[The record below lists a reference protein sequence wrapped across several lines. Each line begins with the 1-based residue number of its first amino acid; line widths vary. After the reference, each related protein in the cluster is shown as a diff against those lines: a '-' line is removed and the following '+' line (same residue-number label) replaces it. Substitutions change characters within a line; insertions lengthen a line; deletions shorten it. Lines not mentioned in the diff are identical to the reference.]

1 MNYLTLE
8 NIKKSYGDKVLFTA
22 LSMFINEGQKIALIA
37 RNGTGKTTL
46 LQVIAGL
53 EGSEGENA
61 KIQFKK
67 DLRIE
72 YLTQEPEFNPEH
84 TVIDA
89 IFDSKNPVLV
99 AVKEYERALLTPD
112 QDERLQAAINSM
124 EDQKAWDMEAKVK
137 EILTKLK
144 IGDFD
149 LKVKNLSGGQVK
161 RLALAKV
168 LISEPELLIL
178 DEPTNHLDMEMIEWL
193 ENYLQHPGLTLLLVT
208 HDRYFLENVCN
219 QILELENGQI
229 YKYAGNYSEYLEKKN
244 ERAENDGVVLDKN
257 RKLFLKEL
265 DWVRRMPQARSTKA
279 KSRIDKFDELKAELS
294 QQRESAML
302 QINIKANRLGSKII
316 EAHNI
321 GKAYDGKKLFS
332 GFNYKFKRFDRVG
345 IIGPNGT
352 GKSTFLQIITGGL
365 IPDDGK
371 VVIGDTVVFGYYTQS
386 GMKLKEDRRVIDV
399 ITDVAEYIPTEKG
412 HNITAASLLEKFMFP
427 REQQQVYASQLSGGE
442 KRRLYLLTILMA
454 NPNFLILDEPT
465 NDLDLVTLNVLEEF
479 LTTFEGCVVLVSH
492 DRYFMDKLVDHLFVF
507 GQDNKIIDY
516 PGNYTQYRA
525 HLELEEQNY
534 RDSKNNP
541 TPVVVQKQTSNISY
555 EDKKEIQKV
564 EREIKKL
571 EDEKALITEKFND
584 MSMSVEDIQKH
595 SARLKEVEGLIEE
608 KEMKWMELVEG
619 SGN

>member
-8 NIKKSYGDKVLFTA
+8 NIRKSYGNKILFSGLA
-22 LSMFINEGQKIALIA
+22 LSINEGQKIALIA

-46 LQVIAGL
+46 IQVIAGL

-72 YLTQEPEFNPEH
+72 YLNQDPVFDPEH
-84 TVIDA
+84 SVMDA
-89 IFDSKNPVLV
+89 VFASDNHVLM
-99 AVKEYERALLTPD
+99 AVKEYERALLTPE
-112 QDERLQAAINSM
+112 DEDRMQKAMNQM
-124 EDQKAWDMEAKVK
+124 EDHKAWDMESKVK
-137 EILTKLK
+137 EILSKLK
-144 IGDFD
+144 IADFD
-149 LKVKNLSGGQVK
+149 LQVKNLSGGQVK

-178 DEPTNHLDMEMIEWL
+178 DEPTNHLDIEMIEWL
-193 ENYLQHPGLTLLLVT
+193 ENYLSHPQITLLLVT

-219 QILELENGQI
+219 QILELENGVI
-229 YKYAGNYSEYLEKKN
+229 YKYSGNYSEYLEKKN

-265 DWVRRMPQARSTKA
+265 DWVRRMPQARTTKA
-279 KSRIDKFDELKAELS
+279 KSRIDKFDELKQELS
-294 QQRESAML
+294 NQRESASL

-321 GKAYDGKKLFS
+321 GKSYDGKKLFK

-352 GKSTFLQIITGGL
+352 GKSTFLQIITGKL
-365 IPDDGK
+365 TPDDGK
-371 VVIGDTVVFGYYTQS
+371 VVIGETVVIGYYTQS
-386 GMKLKEDRRVIDV
+386 GMQLKEDRRVIDV
-399 ITDVAEYIPTEKG
+399 ITDVAEFIPTEKG

-427 REQQQVYASQLSGGE
+427 REQQQVYVSQLSGGE

-479 LTTFEGCVVLVSH
+479 LTTFQGCVVLVSH
-492 DRYFMDKLVDHLFVF
+492 DRYFMDKLVDHLFIF
-507 GQDNKIIDY
+507 GQENKIQDY

-525 HLELEEQNY
+525 WLELEEQAS
-534 RDSKNNP
+534 RDLKNNP
-541 TPVVVQKQTSNISY
+541 VAVAAKPASIVSY

-564 EREIKKL
+564 ERELKKL
-571 EDEKALITEKFND
+571 EEEKANITEKFND
-584 MSMSVEDIQKH
+584 MTLSVEDIQKY
-595 SARLKEVEGLIEE
+595 SKRLKEVEDLIEE
-608 KEMKWMELVEG
+608 KEMAWMELVEKV
-619 SGN
+619 